1 MYDLIVTR
9 GVADVVYGSCFYG
22 RPHRTLYLHRY
33 MANRPISFIFN
44 LLYDQIL
51 VKIEVRYKMF
61 TREVLRSL
69 TLSCN
74 DFGFEIHISAQIAR
88 ARKWRIYALGI
99 SYYDWTYQEGKKINW
114 KDGVKA
120 VWYLFESRIS

>member
-1 MYDLIVTR
+1 MV
-9 GVADVVYGSCFYG
+9 
-22 RPHRTLYLHRY
+22 
-33 MANRPISFIFN
+33 NRLISFTLN

-51 VKIEVRYKMF
+51 TNIEVCYKMF

-69 TLSCN
+69 SLSCN
-74 DFGFEIHISAQIAR
+74 DFSLETQINAQIAR
-88 ARKWRIYALGI
+88 ARNWRMYELGV
-99 SYYDWTYQEGKKINW
+99 SYCGWTYQEGKKINW